1 MNYFCFIKLKFKHTF
16 IKLYQLWIKNTSI
29 YMITFYNICHS
40 KKQYKIF
47 IKSYKV
53 IDSEGRIVAVFTTGL
68 NTIENIN

>member
-1 MNYFCFIKLKFKHTF
+1 
-16 IKLYQLWIKNTSI
+16 
-29 YMITFYNICHS
+29 MITFYNICHS